1 MKKCGFV
8 IRVSTDKQAA
18 NEEGSLKNQLQR
30 LLAHIEY
37 KNGACGEDWVETGLL
52 ILALRVLSKNLSTLD
67 PKAVDESR
75 DTLARAIAVVGR
87 RTREGVV

>member
-37 KNGACGEDWVETGLL
+37 KNGACDESWVETEKYMLKAISGKDS
-52 ILALRVLSKNLSTLD
+52 IRSREFATLFAD
-67 PKAVDESR
+67 IRS
-75 DTLARAIAVVGR
+75 G
-87 RTREGVV
+87 

>member
-1 MKKCGFV
+1 MARWVAVCDCKRAILPEMG
-8 IRVSTDKQAA
+8 
-18 NEEGSLKNQLQR
+18 EGGTMACR
-30 LLAHIEY
+30 E
-37 KNGACGEDWVETGLL
+37 CGEDWVETGLL